1 VGAVFEVLLLLSPEL
16 PPLSDAE
23 RFPPRCF
30 ATTALEFN
38 RSYRGYVENQQA
50 FDVRSYWDWN
60 DVLNETDYCYNCWS
74 ALAAVQGAEGE
85 DERSRRAALV
95 RLRELI
101 GDEAYY
107 QGAMPPTVPVW
118 RFWCT
123 N

>member
-1 VGAVFEVLLLLSPEL
+1 MGAVFEVLLLLSPEL

-60 DVLNETDYCYNCWS
+60 DVLSETDYCYNCWS

-85 DERSRRAALV
+85 DETSRRAALV
-95 RLRELI
+95 RLRELL

-107 QGAMPPTVPVW
+107 QGAMPPSVPVW
-118 RFWCT
+118 RFWCM

>member
-1 VGAVFEVLLLLSPEL
+1 MGAVFEVLFLLSAEV
-16 PPLSDAE
+16 PLSDAE

-38 RSYRGYVENQQA
+38 RAYRGNIEIRQA

-60 DVLNETDYCYNCWS
+60 DVLNETDYLHQCWS

-85 DERSRRAALV
+85 DQATRRAALA

-101 GDEAYY
+101 GEEAYY
-107 QGAMPPTVPVW
+107 QGAMPPCVPVW
-118 RFWCT
+118 RFWRT